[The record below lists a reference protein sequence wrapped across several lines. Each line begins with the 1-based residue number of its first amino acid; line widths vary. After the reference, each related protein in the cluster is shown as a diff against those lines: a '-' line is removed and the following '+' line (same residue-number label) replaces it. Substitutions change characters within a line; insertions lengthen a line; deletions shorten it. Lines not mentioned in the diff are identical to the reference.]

1 VSVGVCVGLFVA
13 SSFPSYPSIA
23 LLVGVVL
30 VVTCGLLDIS
40 GEGLRYIDPFFF
52 FADHEFCGC

>member
-13 SSFPSYPSIA
+13 SSVPSYPSIA

-30 VVTCGLLDIS
+30 VVTCGDLW
-40 GEGLRYIDPFFF
+40 
-52 FADHEFCGC
+52 FA